1 MAYVVAATWRA
12 KPGEEDRIQEIVEIM
27 APLSRAEPAC
37 RMYQAH
43 RSPEDPRLFFL
54 YEQYDDEAGF
64 RAHTKT
70 RHFEE
75 YVRGQA
81 LARLESRER
90 AFYLTMD

>member
-12 KPGEEDRIQEIVEIM
+12 MPGEEDRIKEIIEM
-27 APLSRAEPAC
+27 MGPLSRAEPAC
-37 RMYQAH
+37 RLYQAH
-43 RSPEDPRLFFL
+43 RSPEDPRVFFL

-64 RAHTKT
+64 HAHTET

-81 LARLESRER
+81 LPRLERRER
-90 AFYLTMD
+90 AFYVTME